1 MMQRELPLIE
11 AVVVLRDGSLHRERV
26 ARLSMIE
33 HVRVY
38 GQNHSE
44 YVARVQR
51 IGGDGR
57 TVVYRETGRRRPA

>member
-1 MMQRELPLIE
+1 MRQRELPLVE
-11 AVVVLRDGSLHRERV
+11 AVVVLRDGTLHREHV

-33 HVRVY
+33 EVRVY
-38 GQNHSE
+38 GRNHSE

-57 TVVYRETGRRRPA
+57 TMVYIERGRRRAC